1 MRTTRSGRK
10 TFSVDE
16 LRRRTLF
23 LSGLAGLAVAPA
35 HAQQRPLI
43 GYLSGRSL
51 ATDAHLLK
59 AAREALKETGF
70 VEGQNVTFEYRWAD
84 GKFERLEAL
93 AAELVALKPD
103 LIMAVGGTPVPFAV
117 KKATSSIPVIFT
129 LALDPSKQGLI
140 ASLARPGGNITGAV
154 LLASALEG
162 KRIDLLKNIS
172 PTARSIA
179 LLVNP
184 TNGIVEE
191 LQRDALAA
199 ASALGMTVEVVRAST
214 VAELDRALAGLSAAK
229 PDGLAVAIDSLLIAE
244 RRRIVSWAA
253 EHKVPAIYPSREF
266 TDDGGLASYAARWVD
281 AYRWAG
287 LYAGRVLKGAR
298 PGDLPVQQPTAYEL
312 VVNRRTARTLG
323 LTLPPAFLARADE
336 VIE

>member
-1 MRTTRSGRK
+1 MI
-10 TFSVDE
+10 
-16 LRRRTLF
+16 RRRVLVT
-23 LSGLAGLAVAPA
+23 GGLAVLANGPA
-35 HAQQRPLI
+35 RAQRPPLI

-51 ATDAHLLK
+51 ATDAHLLQ
-59 AAREALKETGF
+59 AAKDGLKESGF
-70 VEGQNVTFEYRWAD
+70 VEGQNVAFEYRWAE
-84 GKFERLEAL
+84 GKFERLDAL

-103 LIMAVGGTPVPFAV
+103 LLMAVGGTPVPFAA
-117 KKATSSIPVIFT
+117 KKATSGLPIIFT

-162 KRIDLLKNIS
+162 KRIDLLHTMR
-172 PTARSIA
+172 PAARSMA

-184 TNGIVEE
+184 KNGIVEE

-199 ASALGMTVEVVRAST
+199 ASALGVTVEVARAST
-214 VAELDRALAGLSAAK
+214 VAELDRALAGLSTAK
-229 PDGLAVAIDSLLIAE
+229 PDGLAVAIDSLVIAE

-266 TDDGGLASYAARWVD
+266 ADDGGLASYAARWVD

-298 PGDLPVQQPTAYEL
+298 SGDLPVQQPTAYEL

-323 LTLPPAFLARADE
+323 VTLPPAFLARADE

>member
-1 MRTTRSGRK
+1 MI
-10 TFSVDE
+10 
-16 LRRRTLF
+16 RRRVLVT
-23 LSGLAGLAVAPA
+23 GGLAVLANGPA
-35 HAQQRPLI
+35 RAQRQSLI

-51 ATDAHLLK
+51 GTDAHLLQ
-59 AAREALKETGF
+59 AAKDGLKESGF
-70 VEGQNVTFEYRWAD
+70 VEGQNVAFEYRWAD

-93 AAELVALKPD
+93 AAELVARKPD
-103 LIMAVGGTPVPFAV
+103 LLMAVGGTPVPFAA
-117 KKATSSIPVIFT
+117 KKATSSLPIIFT
-129 LALDPSKQGLI
+129 LALDPSRQGLI
-140 ASLARPGGNITGAV
+140 ASLARPGGTVTGAV

-162 KRIDLLKNIS
+162 KRIDLLHTMR
-172 PTARSIA
+172 PAARSMA

-184 TNGIVEE
+184 TNGITEE

-199 ASALGMTVEVVRAST
+199 ASALGVTVEVVRAST
-214 VAELDRALAGLSAAK
+214 VAELDRVLAGLSASK
-229 PDGLAVAIDSLLIAE
+229 PDGLAVAIDSVLIAE

-287 LYAGRVLKGAR
+287 VYAGRVLKGAR

-323 LTLPPAFLARADE
+323 LTLPPAFMARADE